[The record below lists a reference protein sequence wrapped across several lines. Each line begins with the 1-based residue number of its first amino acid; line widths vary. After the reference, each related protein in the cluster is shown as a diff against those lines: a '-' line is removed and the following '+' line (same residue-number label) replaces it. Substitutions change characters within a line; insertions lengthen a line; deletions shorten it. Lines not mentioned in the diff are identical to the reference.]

1 MQHNDLILYTWQ
13 MIITVSLLNIHHL
26 VCVCLVV
33 SDSFVTPWTSLPA
46 SSVCGIS
53 QARVLEWV
61 AVSFS
66 RGSSLIQRSNPYL
79 PHLLHW
85 QVGSS
90 PLSHLGSPLPS
101 SSFQVIYNMV

>member
-26 VCVCLVV
+26 VCVRLVV
-33 SDSFVTPWTSLPA
+33 SDSSVTPWTGLPA
-46 SSVCGIS
+46 SSVCEIS

-66 RGSSLIQRSNPYL
+66 RGPSLVQGSHPRL
-79 PHLLHW
+79 PRLPRWH
-85 QVGSS
+85 VGSS
-90 PLSHLGSPLPS
+90 PLSQLGSPYRLAA
-101 SSFQVIYNMV
+101 FK